1 MVCWGDSVWIYFWF
15 WRCNKMPH
23 NPTNL
28 MTVHRA
34 FCKFN
39 LVQAERP
46 APSEKQPPTLLRLCR
61 ENWPWN
67 SWKTNRAPH
76 NIFYSGA
83 IHSARP
89 TKIIISPTLPFTTNR
104 ESEFIIGPPSSF
116 TSLITHFHLLF
127 APFFI
132 PSISNFMA
140 FYMSRKWHDLSPKF
154 QTVIVC

>member
-1 MVCWGDSVWIYFWF
+1 MCGFIFGSVAVIKCHTIPQTSRQSTELSANLIWF
-15 WRCNKMPH
+15 KPKDQHPLKN
-23 NPTNL
+23 NP
-28 MTVHRA
+28 
-34 FCKFN
+34 
-39 LVQAERP
+39 
-46 APSEKQPPTLLRLCR
+46 PPPPPPPRLCH

-116 TSLITHFHLLF
+116 TSLITHFHPLF

-132 PSISNFMA
+132 ASISNFMA
-140 FYMSRKWHDLSPKF
+140 FYMSRKCHDLSPKF